1 MESYNVLKVLSDR
14 DSVGLFNEVCNRGN
28 IDGETLMS
36 LSDLTKKQYYT
47 RVQRLAECGLIR
59 RKSGKYSLTSFGRV
73 IHDYKLK
80 IENAV
85 AEYYSLKAVDSFND
99 SKEISSVQIKKLI
112 ETIVRDNTIKAL
124 LID

>member
-1 MESYNVLKVLSDR
+1 MESYDVLKVLSDK
-14 DSVGLFNEVCNRGN
+14 DSVGLLNEISNKGS
-28 IDGETLMS
+28 IDGENLMS
-36 LSDLTKKQYYT
+36 INGLTKKQYYT
-47 RVQRLAECGLIR
+47 RVQRLAGCGLIR

-99 SKEISSVQIKKLI
+99 SREINSVQKKKLI
-112 ETIVRDNTIKAL
+112 ETIVRDSTIKAL
-124 LID
+124 LTE